1 MSLNL
6 NERTQTTSSVY
17 NTSRSYID
25 AVNDAQ
31 FVRTFGILAG
41 VLGLLSPLV
50 LLLGW
55 FSRAAAIGIGLAVMR
70 FGNTKYYRILGI
82 VVSIL
87 GFFLLP
93 LGLLILSLGIG
104 VKGILVLSI
113 LSSEGKGDPDWLT
126 ARNQALTGVIASALG
141 IVLGTVGLVLYVVG
155 VSLLGG
161 SL

>member
-6 NERTQTTSSVY
+6 NEKTQTTSSVY
-17 NTSRSYID
+17 NTSPSYVD

-41 VLGLLSPLV
+41 VLGLLSPIV
-50 LLLGW
+50 LFLFWL
-55 FSRAAAIGIGLAVMR
+55 SRAAAIGIGVAVMR

-82 VVSIL
+82 VVCIL
-87 GFFLLP
+87 GFVFMPLALLV
-93 LGLLILSLGIG
+93 LSLGIG
-104 VKGILVLSI
+104 IKGILVLST

-141 IVLGTVGLVLYVVG
+141 IVLGTVGLVLYVIG
-155 VSLLGG
+155 ISILGG